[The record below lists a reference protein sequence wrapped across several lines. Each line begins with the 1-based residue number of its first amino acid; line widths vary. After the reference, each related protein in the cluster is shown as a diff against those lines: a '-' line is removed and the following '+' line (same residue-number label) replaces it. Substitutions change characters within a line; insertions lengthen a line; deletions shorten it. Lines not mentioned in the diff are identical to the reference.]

1 MKTIIGYG
9 AAVWG
14 VMGAVCLLTYAVVG
28 LMPLVINA
36 FRYPWQWYHWV
47 VLAGH
52 LGFMAYAEGY
62 RGFQKSFSPR
72 VAARARYLAQHPRLQ
87 HVLLAPLFC
96 MGYVYATWRLRLR
109 ILILTTF
116 IVLLVMLVSRLNQ
129 PWRGII
135 DAGVVIGLLWGV
147 VSLCALSIQALTTEH
162 FNYDAELPE
171 TVSQHTTSVAP
182 DEDR

>member
-1 MKTIIGYG
+1 MKTIIGYS
-9 AAVWG
+9 AAGWG
-14 VMGAVCLLTYAVVG
+14 VIGVVGLLTYAVVR

-36 FRYPWQWYHWV
+36 FHYPWQWYHWV

-52 LGFMAYAEGY
+52 VGMMAYSEGY

-87 HVLLAPLFC
+87 HVVLAPLFC

-109 ILILTTF
+109 VLILTAC
-116 IVLLVMLVSRLNQ
+116 IVLLVTLVSHLNQ

-147 VSLCALSIQALTTEH
+147 VSLCSLSIQALTTDH
-162 FNYDAELPE
+162 FHYDAELPE
-171 TVSQHTTSVAP
+171 TVLQRTALGSP
-182 DEDR
+182 DENR